1 MTDSS
6 TTHAATS
13 TEAVTP
19 GAAPRSNY
27 RAGIIGCGRIADTLE
42 DDTIAGPSWA
52 LQPYS
57 HAGAYQ
63 RCARTELVAA
73 ADPNEERRANLGRR
87 RGVTALYADYRE
99 MLDRERLDIVSICVP
114 TRAHARVAIDTARR
128 GVKGI
133 YLEKPIAQSLREADE
148 MISAFR
154 RHGVAVAVN
163 HMRTWDPIYGRIR
176 QLIAEGALGHLRTIM
191 AHVREGALFGGTH
204 LWDLL
209 RFLIGN
215 EPQWVFGELDSTPSP
230 YDPGAR
236 GMIGFPN
243 GVRVYVDGAADDPT
257 PFYLDITGTEGRI
270 LVGNGAYPELF
281 QIDRSGG
288 RRVMTRRGFPG
299 MHDGR
304 SGMLRAVEDLVAAI
318 ETGSK
323 PASVPEDARI
333 DLEIAVAFH
342 LSHRRGER
350 ITLPVKDL
358 DYVIED
364 PWGRDG

>member
-57 HAGAYQ
+57 HAGAYE
-63 RCARTELVAA
+63 RCARTALVAA
-73 ADPNEERRANLGRR
+73 ADPNEERRTNLGRR

-114 TRAHARVAIDTARR
+114 TRAHARIAIDVAGR

-133 YLEKPIAQSLREADE
+133 YLEKPIAQSLREADDV
-148 MISAFR
+148 IAAFR
-154 RHGVAVAVN
+154 RHGVAGAVN
-163 HMRTWDPIYGRIR
+163 HMRTWDPVYGRIR
-176 QLIAEGALGHLRTIM
+176 QLIAEGALGQLRTIM

-209 RFLIGN
+209 RFLIGAQA
-215 EPQWVFGELDSTPSP
+215 EWVFGEIDASPSP

-236 GMIGFPN
+236 GMVGFPG

-270 LVGNGAYPELF
+270 RVGNAYYPELF

-288 RRVMTRRGFPG
+288 GRRLTQRAFPG

-323 PASVPEDARI
+323 PASDAADARA

-342 LSHRRGER
+342 LSHRSRAPV
-350 ITLPVKDL
+350 TLPIAEL